1 MNVVF
6 NVKHAVSVVQM
17 VAKKTPKNQI
27 TLPKVVLDLF
37 PDATYFDVRAKESRI
52 VLMPLPPA
60 VPTRCGRN

>member
-1 MNVVF
+1 
-6 NVKHAVSVVQM
+6 M